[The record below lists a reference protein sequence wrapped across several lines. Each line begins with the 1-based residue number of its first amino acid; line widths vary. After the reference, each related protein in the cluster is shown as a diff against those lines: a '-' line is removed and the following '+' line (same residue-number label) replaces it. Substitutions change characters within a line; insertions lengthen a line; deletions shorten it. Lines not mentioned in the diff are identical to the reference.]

1 MGDKKATPISIND
14 KDYIFEELTPEQQT
28 MINHVRVADQTL
40 AQAKFDVDHA
50 QVARDAFMQMLTLQL
65 ESDVLVDEIN

>member
-1 MGDKKATPISIND
+1 
-14 KDYIFEELTPEQQT
+14 